1 MTTTEHPTPNTLALA
16 ETTTVHDEIARPSAA
31 GSVTAEETGTT
42 CCCATQ
48 DKASVTG
55 HGRQQEEV
63 YTVLTGSP
71 TLGTDP
77 TTRTEAGSATD
88 GGACCGAA
96 PGNSG
101 CC

>member
-1 MTTTEHPTPNTLALA
+1 MTTTGHSTPNSLALS
-16 ETTTVHDEIARPSAA
+16 ET
-31 GSVTAEETGTT
+31 TT

-55 HGRQQEEV
+55 HGGQQEEV
-63 YTVLTGSP
+63 DTVLADNP
-71 TLGTDP
+71 TVGTNP
-77 TTRTEAGSATD
+77 TRHTEAGSATD
-88 GGACCGAA
+88 GGCCGAA